1 MEQAGLGRR
10 LLALTIDGF
19 IAFFITGLFFP
30 SQSSNQVFLS
40 QSSDL
45 ETTLFRLGVFVLE
58 VALLTSLGG
67 ASAGQR
73 VMGLRVLSW
82 PDNLFLRPGPILRR
96 TILIALVIPAVVT
109 DKDGRGLH
117 DRAAKSV
124 VMRVKQKRA

>member
-82 PDNLFLRPGPILRR
+82 PDNLFLRPGPILLR

-109 DKDGRGLH
+109 EKDGRGLH

>member
-10 LLALTIDGF
+10 VLALSIDWA
-19 IAFFITGLFFP
+19 IASFTAALVYPLRSSALAP
-30 SQSSNQVFLS
+30 S
-40 QSSDL
+40 
-45 ETTLFRLGVFVLE
+45 LFRLGVFVLE

-82 PDNLFLRPGPILRR
+82 PDNLFLRPGPILLR

>member
-82 PDNLFLRPGPILRR
+82 PDNLFLRSCAN
-96 TILIALVIPAVVT
+96 THNF
-109 DKDGRGLH
+109 LH
-117 DRAAKSV
+117 LP
-124 VMRVKQKRA
+124 

>member
-10 LLALTIDGF
+10 VLALSIDWA
-19 IAFFITGLFFP
+19 IASFTAALVYP
-30 SQSSNQVFLS
+30 LQSSALGPS
-40 QSSDL
+40 
-45 ETTLFRLGVFVLE
+45 LFRLGVFVLE

-73 VMGLRVLSW
+73 VLGLRVLSW
-82 PDNLFLRPGPILRR
+82 PDNLFLRPGPILLR

-109 DKDGRGLH
+109 DKDCRGLH
-117 DRAAKSV
+117 DRVAKSV

>member
-10 LLALTIDGF
+10 VLALTIDWA
-19 IAFFITGLFFP
+19 IASFSAALFYP
-30 SQSSNQVFLS
+30 LQSSALGPS
-40 QSSDL
+40 
-45 ETTLFRLGVFVLE
+45 LFRLGVFVFE

-82 PDNLFLRPGPILRR
+82 PDYLFLRPGPILLR
-96 TILIALVIPAVVT
+96 TMLIALVIPAVVT

-117 DRAAKSV
+117 DRAARSV
-124 VMRVKQKRA
+124 VMKVRQKKT

>member
-10 LLALTIDGF
+10 VLALSIDWA
-19 IAFFITGLFFP
+19 IASFTAALVYP
-30 SQSSNQVFLS
+30 LQSSALGPS
-40 QSSDL
+40 
-45 ETTLFRLGVFVLE
+45 LFRLGVFVLE

-82 PDNLFLRPGPILRR
+82 PDNLFLRPGPILLR
-96 TILIALVIPAVVT
+96 TFLIALVIPAVVT

>member
-10 LLALTIDGF
+10 VLALSLDWA
-19 IAFFITGLFFP
+19 IASFTAALVYP
-30 SQSSNQVFLS
+30 LQSSALGPS
-40 QSSDL
+40 
-45 ETTLFRLGVFVLE
+45 LFRLGVFVLE

-82 PDNLFLRPGPILRR
+82 PDNLFLRPGPILLR
-96 TILIALVIPAVVT
+96 TMLIALVITAVVT

>member
-10 LLALTIDGF
+10 VLALSIDWA
-19 IAFFITGLFFP
+19 IASFTAALVYP
-30 SQSSNQVFLS
+30 LQSSALVPS
-40 QSSDL
+40 
-45 ETTLFRLGVFVLE
+45 LFRLGVFVLE

-82 PDNLFLRPGPILRR
+82 PDNLFLRPGPILLR

>member
-10 LLALTIDGF
+10 VLALSIDWA
-19 IAFFITGLFFP
+19 IASFTAALVYP
-30 SQSSNQVFLS
+30 LQSSALGPS
-40 QSSDL
+40 
-45 ETTLFRLGVFVLE
+45 LFRLGVFVLE

-73 VMGLRVLSW
+73 VLGLRVLSW
-82 PDNLFLRPGPILRR
+82 PDNLFLRPRPILLR

>member
-1 MEQAGLGRR
+1 MGHCIIYCGSGLS
-10 LLALTIDGF
+10 LASKRAWSIV
-19 IAFFITGLFFP
+19 I
-30 SQSSNQVFLS
+30 
-40 QSSDL
+40 
-45 ETTLFRLGVFVLE
+45 RLGVFVLE
-58 VALLTSLGG
+58 VSLLTSLGG

-82 PDNLFLRPGPILRR
+82 PDNLFLRPGPILLR

-124 VMRVKQKRA
+124 VMRVSKKRT

>member
-1 MEQAGLGRR
+1 MERAGYGRR
-10 LLALTIDGF
+10 LLALSIDWA
-19 IAFFITGLFFP
+19 IASLSAGLVYPLQASALGP
-30 SQSSNQVFLS
+30 S
-40 QSSDL
+40 
-45 ETTLFRLGVFVLE
+45 LFRLGVFVLE

-73 VMGLRVLSW
+73 VMGIRVLSW
-82 PDNLFLRPGPILRR
+82 PDNLFLRPGPILLR

-124 VMRVKQKRA
+124 VMKVKQARA